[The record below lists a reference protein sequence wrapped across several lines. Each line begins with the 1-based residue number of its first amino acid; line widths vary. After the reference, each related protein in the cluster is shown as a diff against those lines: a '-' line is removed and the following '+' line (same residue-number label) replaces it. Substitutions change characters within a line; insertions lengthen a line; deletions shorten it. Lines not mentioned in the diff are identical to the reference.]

1 MNALLNELVTR
12 RGFRPKILVVD
23 DQPLNIRLINELLK
37 GDYDIIMAMDGKQAI
52 LKCQTQ
58 NPDLILLDVLMP
70 GMSGHDIC
78 RSLKADEQTQNIP
91 VIFLT
96 SQDEEADEAQG
107 FELGAVDF
115 ITKPIRSMV
124 ISARV
129 RAHLTLKL
137 QSDLLKTI
145 GFTDGL
151 TGIDNRRMFDEN
163 LQRNWLQ
170 CARHGQS
177 ISLFMIDIDHFKLY
191 NDHYGHQRGDE
202 CLRAVANGIKKAL
215 RRPYDSVARYGGEEF
230 ACILQNTDSTGALSV
245 AQTVLEEVRSL
256 CIEHVRSSTRKI
268 VTISIGVAT
277 AIPKIGDS
285 ADGLLKAADKEL
297 YNSKNTGR
305 DRLSSIM
312 LDLNATAG

>member
-23 DQPLNIRLINELLK
+23 DQPVNIRLINELLK
-37 GDYDIIMAMDGKQAI
+37 GEYDIIMATEGKQAI

-78 RSLKADEQTQNIP
+78 LSLKADEQTKNIP

-96 SQDEEADEAQG
+96 SKDEEADEAQG

-115 ITKPIRSMV
+115 ITKPIRSTV

-129 RAHLTLKL
+129 KAHLTLKL

-163 LQRNWLQ
+163 LQRDWLQ
-170 CARHGQS
+170 CARHRQY
-177 ISLFMIDIDHFKLY
+177 ISVLMIDIDHFKLY
-191 NDHYGHQRGDE
+191 NDHYGHQQGDE
-202 CLRAVANGIKKAL
+202 CLRVVANAISKGL
-215 RRPYDSVARYGGEEF
+215 RRPYDSLARYGGEEF
-230 ACILQNTDSTGALSV
+230 VCVLPNTDATGALKV
-245 AQTVLEEVRSL
+245 AQGVLEQVRAL
-256 CIEHVRSSTRKI
+256 GIEHINSSTRKI
-268 VTISIGVAT
+268 VTVSIGVGT
-277 AIPKIGDS
+277 TIPAAGAL
-285 ADGLLKAADKEL
+285 ADELVKAADKEL
-297 YNSKNTGR
+297 YNSKKTGR
-305 DRLSSIM
+305 DRLSSIL
-312 LDLNATAG
+312 LDLSADAR